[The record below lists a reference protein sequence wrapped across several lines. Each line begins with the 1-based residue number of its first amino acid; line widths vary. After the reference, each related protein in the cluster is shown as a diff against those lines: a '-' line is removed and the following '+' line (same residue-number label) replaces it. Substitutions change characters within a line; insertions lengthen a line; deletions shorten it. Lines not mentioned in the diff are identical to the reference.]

1 MALSGNIST
10 AYRGWTYQISW
21 SATQSVTENTSTI
34 VCVHK
39 LICDSNYA
47 LNIGKRENTCT
58 VDGETKT
65 FTSPA
70 IYTGGSETITL
81 GTTTHTVKHNNDGT
95 RSCNISGVFNIQATL
110 SGLYKA
116 TITASEAI
124 TLTTIARA
132 SQPSCITYPNH
143 TQDVGEFGDTISI
156 HMNRNSSAFTHTVR
170 YAFGD
175 ASGTC
180 INAETGKAATGIETG
195 FKWKIPESLM
205 DLIPANT
212 SGSGT
217 IYVDTYNGS
226 TKIGTKSCGFTA
238 TVPAS
243 VKPSCSFVLDDI
255 TKVDETY
262 GSPVKG
268 LSKIKI
274 TVSSVLA
281 RSSPIA
287 SCKITANGVTYSGT
301 TATTDF
307 LKTAGT
313 SRVTATV
320 TDKRG
325 RTGTASYDMSVQDY
339 SPPKITQFTLHRCT
353 EDGLTSTNTGGYVRC
368 DFGYSVSDMNGK
380 NTGKCHIYYQK
391 AGASSFTL
399 VHTETKNSNSSW
411 VHFEADGDYAY
422 NIKIVVQD
430 NHHLGDNSVSRTS
443 NVSTAFTL
451 QNFHESGTGIRF
463 GGVAEEKNTFQND
476 LIFIQRANQYCFSS
490 VGAASTDGYILMAR
504 ITITE
509 TNSDTPLTFVFSRRK
524 AAAPMTVH
532 ICFNST
538 ADTDP
543 ALQSIRYEG
552 ENYDAY
558 ITKSAASVWDL
569 YVKKVSNSD
578 TVTMNRWHTSYRQ
591 MKRCK
596 VDFIGSIVSQVP
608 TGLVGYY
615 KATPLVA
622 QSIID
627 CIMPVGFILTLYSNT
642 ANPNTMYPG
651 TVWVRIE
658 NAFLWGCDSNGTI
671 GQTGGS
677 KTHTLT
683 VNELP
688 AHSHG
693 SVYSQHADGTKDKA
707 WYTTSGTSVA
717 YGAVSTGDGA
727 AHNNM
732 PPYIQ
737 VAIWRRTA

>member
-1 MALSGNIST
+1 MASGGGFST
-10 AYRGWTYQISW
+10 NGYSASDGIRNLYFSWEEKSQNVVSNATTISW
-21 SATQSVTENTSTI
+21 SLKGGGDSKQFFYSGPFKVVIEGETVFSSSTRIKLLYGTTVASGTFTFQHNADGTKSFSVYVEGAI
-34 VCVHK
+34 Y
-39 LICDSNYA
+39 NYA
-47 LNIGKRENTCT
+47 VNCT
-58 VDGETKT
+58 GSKT
-65 FTSPA
+65 FA
-70 IYTGGSETITL
+70 LDTIP
-81 GTTTHTVKHNNDGT
+81 
-95 RSCNISGVFNIQATL
+95 
-110 SGLYKA
+110 
-116 TITASEAI
+116 
-124 TLTTIARA
+124 RA

-156 HMNRNSSAFTHTVR
+156 HMNRNAAEFTHTVR
-170 YAFGD
+170 YAFGS

-180 INAETGKAATGIETG
+180 INADTGKAATGIGTG
-195 FKWKIPESLM
+195 FKWKIPEELM
-205 DLIPANT
+205 DLIPSNT

-238 TVPAS
+238 TVPES
-243 VKPSCSFVLDDI
+243 VKPSCTFVLDDI

-268 LSKIKI
+268 LSRIKV
-274 TVSSVLA
+274 TVTFKSN
-281 RSSPIA
+281 RSSPLA

-325 RTGTASYDMSVQDY
+325 RTGTVYYDMTVQDY
-339 SPPKITQFTLHRCT
+339 SPPKILFFTLHRCSA
-353 EDGLTSTNTGGYVRC
+353 DGMTNTNTGSHIRV

-391 AGASSFTL
+391 SGENSFTL
-399 VHTETKNSNSSW
+399 IHTETDNTNGDW
-411 VHFEADGDYAY
+411 IHFEADGDYAY
-422 NIKIVVQD
+422 NVKIVVQD
-430 NHHLGDNSVSRTS
+430 NHYLGDDSISRTS
-443 NVSTAFTL
+443 AVSTAFTL

-476 LIFIQRANQYCFSS
+476 LIFVQTANQYCFSS
-490 VGAASTDGYILMAR
+490 VGAASTDGFILMAR
-504 ITITE
+504 ITITA
-509 TNSDTPLTFVFSRRK
+509 TNADTPLTFVFSRRK
-524 AAAPMTVH
+524 ATAPMTVH
-532 ICFNST
+532 ILFNST

-543 ALQSIRYEG
+543 SLASIRYEG

-558 ITKSAASVWDL
+558 ITKSEESVWDL
-569 YVKKVSNSD
+569 YVRKVSNSD
-578 TVTMNRWHTSYRQ
+578 TITLNRWHTSYRQ
-591 MKRCK
+591 MKRCT
-596 VDFIGSIVSQVP
+596 VEFVGSIASQVP
-608 TGLVGYY
+608 TGLLGYY

-622 QSIID
+622 QSVID
-627 CIMPVGFILTLYSNT
+627 FVMPVGFILTLYSNT

-651 TVWVRIE
+651 TEWVRIE
-658 NAFLWGCDSNGTI
+658 NAFLWGCDSSGTI
-671 GQTGGS
+671 GLTGGE

-683 VNELP
+683 TNEIP

-693 SVYSQHADGTKDKA
+693 SVYSQHATGTKDKA
-707 WYTTSGTSVA
+707 WYTTAGSSVA
-717 YGAVSTGDGA
+717 YGTVSTGGGA